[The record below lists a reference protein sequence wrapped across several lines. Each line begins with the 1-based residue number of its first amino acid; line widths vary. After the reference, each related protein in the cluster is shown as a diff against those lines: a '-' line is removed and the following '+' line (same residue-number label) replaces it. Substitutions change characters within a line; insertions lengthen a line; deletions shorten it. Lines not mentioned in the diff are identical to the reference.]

1 MAQAVPA
8 NRTIDNR
15 VPDYVT
21 TNEEISASGVSW
33 AAIIAGAF
41 VAAALSLSLLAL
53 GAGAGL
59 SSLSPWANSG
69 VSPSAVRVGAL
80 LWLAII
86 EIVSCGL
93 GGYIAGRLRTKW
105 VTVHTDEVYFRD
117 TAHGFL
123 VWAVSLVVT
132 AALLTS
138 AASAMVGAEARNNN
152 NGRSENAATN
162 ASSYYVDSLFRS
174 SQPASANDAQARAEA
189 NVIFAHALAERQL
202 NLDDKTYLDESVAK
216 NTGLSVPE
224 ADKRVTEVFERDQQA
239 AESARKAV
247 AHSLYWLF
255 VALLLGAFV
264 ASFAATLGGKRR
276 DHVLHV

>member
-1 MAQAVPA
+1 MAQALTA
-8 NRTIDNR
+8 NRLVDDR

-21 TNEEISASGVSW
+21 TNTEIAASGISW

-69 VSPSAVRVGAL
+69 VSPTAVRVGAL

-86 EIVSCGL
+86 EVVSCGL

-105 VTVHTDEVYFRD
+105 VTVHTDEVFFRD

-132 AALLTS
+132 AAFLTS
-138 AASAMVGAEARNNN
+138 AATAMVGAEARNNS
-152 NGRSENAATN
+152 RSENAATN
-162 ASSYYVDSLFRS
+162 VNSYYVDSLFRS
-174 SQPASANDAQARAEA
+174 SQPASPNEAQARAEA
-189 NVIFAHALAERQL
+189 NVIFVHALAERQL
-202 NLDDKTYLDESVAK
+202 NQDDKTYLDESVAK

-224 ADKRVTEVFERDQQA
+224 ADKRVTEVFERDQEA
-239 AESARKAV
+239 AEVARKAV

-264 ASFAATLGGKRR
+264 ASFAATLGGRRR